1 MTPPPTRP
9 PGAET
14 EDDLRWALSRSME
27 INSDIKHAMNR
38 RHTDDSPGQ
47 QPTGFRFRREI
58 DLSNLITIVGMIA
71 ALSYQ
76 WNAMDRRV
84 TVVEVAQ
91 TAQRDAQHDRD
102 IQQDVANKESYER
115 LRESLVV
122 LTRAVEK
129 VADRVERTTK

>member
-1 MTPPPTRP
+1 
-9 PGAET
+9 
-14 EDDLRWALSRSME
+14 
-27 INSDIKHAMNR
+27 
-38 RHTDDSPGQ
+38 
-47 QPTGFRFRREI
+47 
-58 DLSNLITIVGMIA
+58 
-71 ALSYQ
+71 
-76 WNAMDRRV
+76 
-84 TVVEVAQ
+84 VEVAQ